1 MRYIYLGCL
10 NSYTAFVIKS
20 LSFYLKRRGR
30 KKEWGRRCGEGE
42 GKKKETEKMRGKY
55 TTARTSPPWWWAVIP
70 GTYTVECFCIFF
82 ARENSRIEMTEI
94 HNCNN
99 KVYVL
104 KLQPL
109 QAICHCIQDFAF
121 KEKQSSPRS
130 SRHFIKSNSNQPLQ

>member
-1 MRYIYLGCL
+1 MRYISIFECL

-30 KKEWGRRCGEGE
+30 KEWGRRCGEGE

-55 TTARTSPPWWWAVIP
+55 TTARTSPRSWQAVIP
-70 GTYTVECFCIFF
+70 DTYAVECFCIFF

-104 KLQPL
+104 KL
-109 QAICHCIQDFAF
+109 
-121 KEKQSSPRS
+121 
-130 SRHFIKSNSNQPLQ
+130 